1 MRLTKLTLFNFGRF
15 SGEVQIPLN
24 SGNNNLQLF
33 TGNNGAG
40 KSTILNAIQI
50 CIYGPQSLVFKR
62 GFKNK
67 GTGYKD
73 FLKSLISF
81 NVSANRAF
89 VELEAYGNYLGLDC
103 TFSFKRLWDTHG
115 SELFEVY
122 RNHEFQA
129 DLTEAWAS
137 TVNSF
142 FPQGLS
148 KFFIFDGE
156 QIEEWSDW
164 HKTQE
169 SFTEAIFSVL
179 GVDVIEDTLRT
190 FRTILSDSVAKTTV
204 SLTDDQSL
212 EELRKALNRD
222 TLLILKTE
230 AANLY
235 GKIERLRKKIADED
249 LSLTAR
255 NEELAKGSS
264 NVFLELAEKKV
275 AVRELE
281 SKRRTLTQRR
291 KTSLH
296 LIETIKQAVKHRDA
310 QLIEQAPKTIKKNLH
325 DLLVNTNFNF
335 EGINQILFESNEDPN
350 EIQDNLK
357 SLKEDITRIEAAAYE
372 VEKTRLSS
380 TTYDNLLTY
389 KAELDFTE
397 RQAKELELEIKKESE
412 RLEKAEYIL
421 NEAIQK
427 MAYSNLQD
435 KQSDF
440 YISNLKKAFD
450 ELFLLKN
457 VIIEDF
463 CRDFTREVC
472 LRFRKLLPATVLFD
486 IFSCS
491 LIEGVLCFNFKLKGQ
506 DIDPASFSA
515 GQKQILAIS
524 FLASFFSVSKRD
536 LPIIIDTP
544 LARLDTNNTK
554 TFCTSFLNELTNQG
568 LILATDK
575 ESSLIKSYIPNIA
588 ESSL

>member
-15 SGEVQIPLN
+15 SGKVQIPLN
-24 SGNNNLQLF
+24 AGNKNLQLF

-67 GTGYKD
+67 GTSYKD
-73 FLKSLISF
+73 FLKSRISY
-81 NVSANRAF
+81 NVSANKAF
-89 VELEAYGNYLGLDC
+89 VELEANGNYLGLDC
-103 TFSFKRLWDTHG
+103 TFSFRRLWDTHG
-115 SELFEVY
+115 SECFEVY
-122 RNHEFQA
+122 RNNQFQA
-129 DLTEAWAS
+129 DITEAWAS

-190 FRTILSDSVAKTTV
+190 FRTLLSDSVGKATV
-204 SLTDDQSL
+204 SLNADQGL

-230 AANLY
+230 AANIQ

-255 NEELAKGSS
+255 NEELAKGSGKM
-264 NVFLELAEKKV
+264 FLELAEKKV
-275 AVRELE
+275 SLRELE

-291 KTSLH
+291 KGNLH

-310 QLIEQAPKTIKKNLH
+310 HLVEQAPKAIQKIFH
-325 DLLVNTNFNF
+325 DLLVNTLLNF

-350 EIQDNLK
+350 QIQENLRF
-357 SLKEDITRIEAAAYE
+357 LKADIARIEAAAYE

-380 TTYDNLLTY
+380 ATYDNLLNY
-389 KAELDFTE
+389 KAELDLTE
-397 RQAKELELEIKKESE
+397 RQAKVLDLEIQKESQ
-412 RLEKAEYIL
+412 RLEKAEYNL

-427 MAYSNLQD
+427 MAYSNLKD

-440 YISNLKKAFD
+440 YFLNLKKAFD
-450 ELFLLKN
+450 ELFLLKTI
-457 VIIEDF
+457 IIEDF
-463 CRDFTREVC
+463 CRGFSREVC
-472 LRFRKLLPATVLFD
+472 LRFRKLLPSVVLFD
-486 IFSCS
+486 NFTCS
-491 LIEGVLCFNFKLKGQ
+491 LKNGVLCFNFKLKGQ
-506 DIDPASFSA
+506 EIHPDSFSA

-554 TFCTSFLNELTNQG
+554 TFCTSFLNELRNQG
-568 LILATDK
+568 VILATDK
-575 ESSLIKSYIPNIA
+575 ESNLIRNYIPDIQ
-588 ESSL
+588 ESTL